1 MNGGIEMGN
10 FFQDIIAKDP
20 QFKSPLRVS
29 SMMLLEPITRVAV
42 LNIVAD
48 AAAQGIALMV
58 WETFR
63 SRQRQRVLYDQHAT
77 QLHTV
82 GVHHYGLAAD
92 VVKDV
97 NGEPS
102 WKGDFTFLVALAKK
116 HGLISGADWG
126 EPGKPHSFVD
136 QVHVQRIAVI
146 HQMRLFSTD
155 WYPGNDY
162 VA

>member
-102 WKGDFTFLVALAKK
+102 WKGDFTFLVASLSTTSKYSKFLFIPHRPKAIRMLAR
-116 HGLISGADWG
+116 SG
-126 EPGKPHSFVD
+126 
-136 QVHVQRIAVI
+136 IAI
-146 HQMRLFSTD
+146 C
-155 WYPGNDY
+155 P
-162 VA
+162 A